1 VSSGPHAAA
10 PTASTEK
17 GLPPDRLGRLS
28 RAEGWHFWFV
38 GRRALVDELLR
49 RHVPA
54 DGRPLLDVGC
64 GTGFQLRAL
73 SAQGYRMVG
82 IDLRPEGL
90 LETRAGMPG
99 ARLLRGS
106 ATKLPVTDDSVGGV
120 LLLDVLEHVD
130 DGAALAEVRRV
141 LHPGGTAVITVPAFP
156 FLWSHRDE
164 AAGHLRRYTRRG
176 LSRAVALAGIELIEM
191 RFYQFLLFPLVLLS
205 RLAGRWSAATERV
218 EEGPGRALNALLTR
232 IALLDA
238 SLGRIIPWP
247 WGSSL
252 VAVCRKPL
260 R

>member
-1 VSSGPHAAA
+1 VP
-10 PTASTEK
+10 PIPPEK

-38 GRRALVDELLR
+38 GRRALVDQLLGR
-49 RHVPA
+49 YLPP
-54 DGRPLLDVGC
+54 DGRPLLDLGC
-64 GTGFQLRAL
+64 GTGLQLREL
-73 SAQGYRMVG
+73 SVRGYRMLGV
-82 IDLRPEGL
+82 DVRPEGL
-90 LETRAGMPG
+90 METRAALPG
-99 ARLLRGS
+99 ARVLRGS
-106 ATKLPVTDDSVGGV
+106 ATKLPLADHSLGGV

-141 LHPGGTAVITVPAFP
+141 LRPGGAAVITVPALP

-176 LSRAVALAGIELIEM
+176 LSRAVSLAGLELMEL
-191 RFYQFLLFPLVLLS
+191 RFYQFLLFPVVLLS
-205 RLAGRWSAATERV
+205 RLVGRWSAGMERV
-218 EEGPGRALNALLTR
+218 EERPGAPLNALLAR
-232 IALLDA
+232 IARLDA
-238 SLGRIIPWP
+238 SLGRVIPWP